1 LALSNR
7 RIRERER
14 KTNEIIDA
22 AQKYFCKKGYDKTTM
37 DEIAFEL
44 ELTKPALYRYF
55 VNKEDLFFAVV
66 HRGNEILSKM
76 MKKEVES
83 CDIGL
88 EKILA
93 TGYAFWKFYDQY
105 HDHCMVMLEAR
116 NIYPECMDAPYFQKI
131 REHDQD
137 YLGIMCGAIETGKKD
152 GSIRENIDTFLTALY
167 LAESTIAVLRSS
179 EATSDVLNLLGVKKA
194 ELIKHSLNLMTLGIS
209 QQPLRKN
216 EKKISQNDNQKSPND
231 NKKTLNEYL

>member
-22 AQKYFCKKGYDKTTM
+22 AQKHFFKKGYNKTTM
-37 DEIAFEL
+37 DEIAAEL

-55 VNKEDLFFAVV
+55 TNKEDLFFAVV
-66 HRGNEILSKM
+66 QRGNEILSKM

-83 CDIGL
+83 CNMGL

-93 TGYAFWKFYDQY
+93 TGYAFWRFYDQY
-105 HDHCMVMLEAR
+105 HDYCMVMLEAR
-116 NIYPECMDAPYFQKI
+116 NIYPQCMDAPYFQKI

-137 YLGIMCGAIETGKKD
+137 YMEIMCGAIETGKKD

-194 ELIKHSLNLMTLGIS
+194 EFIKHSLNLMTLGIS

-216 EKKISQNDNQKSPND
+216 EKKISQKDIEKSKDDNIKNV
-231 NKKTLNEYL
+231 K